1 MVEKTLSAADLPRL
15 VVQLPDGKEV
25 HHSIA
30 GSEVTIGRDPS
41 NRITIADQF
50 VSKFHAKLL
59 VSHASITLVDLG
71 SANKTYVNGQPISEL
86 PVKYGDELQ
95 FAGVRCRLLGPE
107 SVERHAAPAP
117 PPPRPVAPP
126 PGSIR
131 SAPAAAAPAPPEPV
145 SHQRPPAAPGRFKA
159 AKAAKPAKA
168 AAAVAGQSTP
178 PPIEAD
184 PMKRLLRIGGL
195 LILVSLAL
203 AVMLRILL
211 VPSAEPA
218 KDSGK
223 AQATEPTT
231 TAPVAATEPTPT
243 PTPAPPPTTPNP
255 TQPANATRAATPGSS
270 RPGSTSSAQDY
281 FDQALSFL
289 DTGRLKE
296 AETAFKK
303 VLEIEPENASAR
315 TRLALLQEEIA
326 QKADQHFGNARQ
338 AFQYLR
344 YDEAIA
350 EWEMFLTL
358 ADSSDVRYAEA
369 EQGIAQAKAKLR

>member
-50 VSKFHAKLL
+50 VSKCHAKLL

-95 FAGVRCRLLGPE
+95 FAGVRCRLVGPE
-107 SVERHAAPAP
+107 SAERHAAPP
-117 PPPRPVAPP
+117 PP

-131 SAPAAAAPAPPEPV
+131 SAPAGAPSAPPEPV
-145 SHQRPPAAPGRFKA
+145 SPQRLPAAPGRFKA

-168 AAAVAGQSTP
+168 AAAPVAGRSTP

-211 VPSAEPA
+211 VPSGEPA

-223 AQATEPTT
+223 GPATEPTT
-231 TAPVAATEPTPT
+231 TAPVAAAEPTPT
-243 PTPAPPPTTPNP
+243 PTPTPTPPPTTPNP
-255 TQPANATRAATPGSS
+255 TQPAGATRAPAPGSS
-270 RPGSTSSAQDY
+270 RPGSAPSAQDY

-358 ADSSDVRYAEA
+358 ADSSDVRYSEA

>member
-30 GSEVTIGRDPS
+30 GTELTIGRDPS
-41 NRITIADQF
+41 NRITIGDQF

-59 VSHASITLVDLG
+59 VSHSSITLVDLG

-107 SVERHAAPAP
+107 SAERHAPPPAP
-117 PPPRPVAPP
+117 PPPPRPAAPTHAPASAAPQPPRPPAPIPARKSAVPGRAKPPVA
-126 PGSIR
+126 G
-131 SAPAAAAPAPPEPV
+131 APAAAV
-145 SHQRPPAAPGRFKA
+145 GAAQPGR
-159 AKAAKPAKA
+159 
-168 AAAVAGQSTP
+168 STP
-178 PPIEAD
+178 PKIEAD

-203 AVMLRILL
+203 AIMLRILL
-211 VPSAEPA
+211 VPSGGSTPEP
-218 KDSGK
+218 GK
-223 AQATEPTT
+223 AQTSGTATATAAANPTPSPEPAPTTT
-231 TAPVAATEPTPT
+231 TAPLRGGP
-243 PTPAPPPTTPNP
+243 
-255 TQPANATRAATPGSS
+255 
-270 RPGSTSSAQDY
+270 TSSAQEY
-281 FDQALSFL
+281 FDQALSYL

-303 VLEIEPENASAR
+303 VLELEPDNASAR
-315 TRLALLQEEIA
+315 TRLALLQEEITT
-326 QKADQHFGNARQ
+326 KADQHFGNARQ